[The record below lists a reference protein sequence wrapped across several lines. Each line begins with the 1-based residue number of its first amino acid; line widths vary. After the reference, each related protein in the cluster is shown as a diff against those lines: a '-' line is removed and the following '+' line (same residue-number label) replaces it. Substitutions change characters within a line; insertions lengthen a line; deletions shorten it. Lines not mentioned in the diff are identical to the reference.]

1 MTKLEIYREKID
13 EIDSE
18 IIRLYEQRMEVVEG
32 VINYKIEN
40 NIPILDANRESAM
53 LEKNLTKIQNEQL
66 KKYYIS
72 VLQGFL
78 KASKELQTDIL
89 SITNAK
95 K

>member
-18 IIRLYEQRMEVVEG
+18 IIRLYEQRMEVIEG

-40 NIPILDANRESAM
+40 NIPVLDANRESAM

>member
-1 MTKLEIYREKID
+1 MTKLEIYREQID
-13 EIDSE
+13 KIDSE
-18 IIRLYEQRMEVVEG
+18 IIKLYEERMEVVKG

-40 NIPILDANRESAM
+40 NIPILDTNRESAM
-53 LEKNLTKIQNEQL
+53 LEKNLKKIENEQL

-89 SITNAK
+89 NKTINK